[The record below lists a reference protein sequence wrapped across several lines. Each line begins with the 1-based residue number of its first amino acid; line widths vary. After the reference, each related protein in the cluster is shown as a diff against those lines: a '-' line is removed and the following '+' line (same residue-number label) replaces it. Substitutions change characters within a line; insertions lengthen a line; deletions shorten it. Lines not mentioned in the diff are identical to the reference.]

1 MSTIKLMMLFISSGN
16 LEDTCN
22 QDYYGQDIQYTYD
35 QHAEQQISGHDD
47 KTFPIPV
54 ISQQRDTIITSHDQ
68 PPEQPICGHDEQTF
82 AIPVISQRRDSIF
95 ASHDQPPEQQICG
108 HDDKT
113 SVEKNQSFCD
123 LSNTDGYSENL
134 SDCDAD
140 VESSGGECLEV
151 TDPFGQQNMMG
162 SQPSMDTGNV
172 KSSGPPGT
180 NENTVS
186 TSVIQNIDLSK
197 KHFVKKNE
205 QDYDN
210 LKIELTYVRLESY
223 FPGGIVV
230 KEGYDIFEIIA
241 EVLPDNNVVEL
252 RSSLCKYL
260 SSNMDYFGNLFA
272 EEFEG
277 KDLNIFDYIGKL
289 IRNTT
294 VPDHNAIFG
303 LSKMLK
309 QSFFIVGVRHAWK
322 SAHTPNID
330 IVMGYVGNKK
340 FYPVTLHKVLMY
352 KNPV

>member
-1 MSTIKLMMLFISSGN
+1 MNLETIKKPKTVLQDTPKETKTQPVASTSTGIAKQGVLVLKQHGKAVLNLGRVKIGKNIKLESSKVAPI
-16 LEDTCN
+16 LEK
-22 QDYYGQDIQYTYD
+22 Q
-35 QHAEQQISGHDD
+35 S
-47 KTFPIPV
+47 K
-54 ISQQRDTIITSHDQ
+54 QQRSGKCIDGSAPKQNPCVVLQSAKKAPYVTKNVQNTKSKKQ
-68 PPEQPICGHDEQTF
+68 GSKGDEH
-82 AIPVISQRRDSIF
+82 V
-95 ASHDQPPEQQICG
+95 
-108 HDDKT
+108 KL
-113 SVEKNQSFCD
+113 QSFEKAFGVGALASQLGTKNVVD
-123 LSNTDGYSENL
+123 NHNFNIEKDK
-134 SDCDAD
+134 
-140 VESSGGECLEV
+140 ESLAILR
-151 TDPFGQQNMMG
+151 TLI
-162 SQPSMDTGNV
+162 
-172 KSSGPPGT
+172 KS
-180 NENTVS
+180 
-186 TSVIQNIDLSK
+186 
-197 KHFVKKNE
+197 HFVRKNE

-210 LKIELTYVRLESY
+210 LKIELTNVRLESY

-230 KEGYDIFEIIA
+230 KEGYNIFKIIA

-340 FYPVTLHKVLMY
+340 FYPVTLHKAFMY
-352 KNPV
+352 KSPI